1 MNPANPLVQ
10 LAALGQSPWL
20 DNITRD
26 LLQTGELRRL
36 IAEAGLR
43 GMTTNP
49 TIFEKAVA
57 GSDCYDADIRALAD
71 SGVEARDIVET
82 LVVADVRAACDLFL
96 PLYHASEGGDG
107 FVSIEVSPELAN
119 NADSTVREARRLWDA
134 VDRPNVMIKIPGTQ
148 AGLPAITRCLTRGL
162 NVNVTLLF
170 SVARYRQV
178 MEAHLAGLERR
189 RARREPIN
197 RVASVASFFVSRV
210 DTKLDPTL
218 EHSGDAATRGLRGT
232 IAIANALVAYEAFQ
246 ETFRGPRWDALV
258 REGARVQRPLW
269 ASTSTKDPAFPDVY
283 YVEALVAPDTVNT
296 LPPETFKAYG
306 HHGRPEVR
314 ITKQTVAEAKQR
326 LATLAGA
333 GVDLEDAARVLET
346 EGVQKFS
353 ASFTALVNGVR
364 QKAMALSG
372 AS

>member
-1 MNPANPLVQ
+1 MTAHPLIR
-10 LAALGQSPWL
+10 LGALGQSPWL
-20 DNITRD
+20 DSIARD

-36 IAEAGLR
+36 IADDGLR

-57 GSDCYDADIRALAD
+57 GSNRYDADIRAFAD
-71 SGVEARDIVET
+71 SGLTTPEIVET
-82 LVVADVRAACDLFL
+82 LVVADVRSACNLFL
-96 PLYHASEGGDG
+96 PLYHASEGADG
-107 FVSIEVSPELAN
+107 FVSIEVTPEVAN
-119 NADSTVREARRLWDA
+119 DAEGTVREARRLWDA

-148 AGLPAITRCLTRGL
+148 AGLAAITRCLTRGL

-178 MEAHLAGLERR
+178 MEAYLTGLEQR

-197 RVASVASFFVSRV
+197 RLASVASFFVSRV
-210 DTKLDPTL
+210 DTKVDPML
-218 EHSGDAATRGLRGT
+218 EQSGVSAARGLRGT

-246 ETFRGPRWDALV
+246 QTFRGPRWDALA

-269 ASTSTKDPAFPDVY
+269 ASTSTKDPTFPDVY

-296 LPPETFKAYG
+296 LPPETLKAYAD
-306 HHGRPEVR
+306 HGRPEVR
-314 ITKQTVAEAKQR
+314 ITEPAVSDAKQR
-326 LATLAGA
+326 LALLAEA
-333 GVDLEDAARVLET
+333 GVNLEDVTRTLET

-353 ASFTALVNGVR
+353 ASVTALLNGVA

-372 AS
+372 AP

>member
-10 LAALGQSPWL
+10 LGALGQSPWL

-26 LLQTGELRRL
+26 LLQTGELQRL
-36 IAEAGLR
+36 IAEDGLR

-49 TIFEKAVA
+49 SIFEKAVS
-57 GSDCYDADIRALAD
+57 GSDRYDADIRALAD
-71 SGVEARDIVET
+71 SRLEPGDIIET
-82 LVVADVRAACDLFL
+82 LAVADVRTACDLFL
-96 PLYHASEGGDG
+96 PLYNGSDGSDG
-107 FVSIEVSPELAN
+107 FVSIEVSPKLAN
-119 NADSTVREARRLWDA
+119 DAEGTVREARRLWEA

-170 SVARYRQV
+170 SVERYRRV
-178 MEAHLAGLERR
+178 MDAHLTGLERR

-210 DTKLDPTL
+210 DTKLDPML
-218 EHSGDAATRGLRGT
+218 EQSPDAAARGLRGT
-232 IAIANALVAYEAFQ
+232 IAIANALVAYETFQ
-246 ETFRGPRWDALV
+246 QTFRGPRWDALV

-269 ASTSTKDPAFPDVY
+269 ASTSTKDPAFPDIY
-283 YVEALVAPDTVNT
+283 YVEALIAPDTVNT
-296 LPPETFKAYG
+296 LPPETLKAYG
-306 HHGRPEVR
+306 DHGRPKVR
-314 ITKQTVAEAKQR
+314 ITEQTVAEAKQR
-326 LATLAGA
+326 LATLAAA
-333 GVDLEDAARVLET
+333 GFNLEEVTRTLET

-353 ASFTALVNGVR
+353 ASFTALIKGVG

>member
-1 MNPANPLVQ
+1 MAANPLIQ
-10 LAALGQSPWL
+10 LGLLGQSPWF
-20 DNITRD
+20 DSITRE

-36 IAEAGLR
+36 IAEDGLR

-49 TIFEKAVA
+49 TIFEKAVT
-57 GSDCYDADIRALAD
+57 GSDHYDADIRALAD
-71 SGVEARDIVET
+71 SGLKPGEIFET
-82 LVVADVRAACDLFL
+82 LAVADVRTACELFL
-96 PLYHASEGGDG
+96 PLYGASEGSDG

-119 NADSTVREARRLWDA
+119 DTDATVREARRLWEA

-148 AGLPAITRCLTRGL
+148 AGLAAITRCLTRGL

-170 SVARYRQV
+170 SVERYRQV
-178 MEAHLAGLERR
+178 MEAHLTGLEQR

-210 DTKLDPTL
+210 DTKLDPLL
-218 EHSGDAATRGLRGT
+218 EKSGDAAARGLRGT

-246 ETFRGPRWDALV
+246 QTYRGPRWDALA

-269 ASTSTKDPAFPDVY
+269 ASTSTKDPALPDTY
-283 YVEALVAPDTVNT
+283 YVEALIAPDTVNT
-296 LPPETFKAYG
+296 LPPETFKAYRD
-306 HHGRPEVR
+306 HGRPEVR
-314 ITKQTVAEAKQR
+314 ISEQAVSEAKQR
-326 LATLAGA
+326 LATLAAA
-333 GVDLEDAARVLET
+333 GCNLEDVTRALET
-346 EGVQKFS
+346 EGVEKFS
-353 ASFTALVNGVR
+353 ASFSTLLNGVG